1 MTYAAKEIL
10 AAKEHKL
17 KQFSK
22 CPWLPSFVEIPG
34 SFVATYLSCQ
44 NSKHNQGTEN
54 YQMRQEHRIEKLLFM
69 FCLGVSLLG
78 AARDVSAQSTP
89 TQPPATT
96 TIDVWRQGMA
106 GTEQPA
112 PGAATTMTIN
122 DEGEVVVPGEDVVQ
136 KLTDLE
142 HRWAEAVRRQSKA
155 NLSRLL
161 SSDFVFIG
169 ESANPSA
176 ASVSKQS
183 YVNRVVKEPQAE
195 LDKFNVQ
202 TIRVYGD
209 TAIVN
214 VRYKPVANG
223 KVAPVEIIVTD
234 VWVKRNNRWQAV
246 TRHTSELNAAP
257 QPNVAP
263 QTAP

>member
-1 MTYAAKEIL
+1 M
-10 AAKEHKL
+10 
-17 KQFSK
+17 
-22 CPWLPSFVEIPG
+22 
-34 SFVATYLSCQ
+34 
-44 NSKHNQGTEN
+44 
-54 YQMRQEHRIEKLLFM
+54 M
-69 FCLGVSLLG
+69 FCLIFSLFG
-78 AARDVSAQSTP
+78 AAHDVSAQSGSS
-89 TQPPATT
+89 QPPPTT

-112 PGAATTMTIN
+112 AGATTTMTIN
-122 DEGEVVVPGEDVVQ
+122 DDGEVVVPGEDVVQ

-142 HRWAEAVRRQSKA
+142 HRWANAVMRQNKA

-169 ESANPSA
+169 ERANPSA
-176 ASVSKQS
+176 ASVSKQT
-183 YVNRVVKEPQAE
+183 YVNRVVNEPQTE

-214 VRYKPVANG
+214 VRYMPVAKG
-223 KVAPVEIIVTD
+223 KAAPVEIIVTD

-246 TRHTSELNAAP
+246 TRHTSELSTTP